1 MNKKLTDDALITKK
15 EREELGRTQESA
27 SKSSIDLD
35 ITPLP
40 GNQNAQKTNNELD
53 GKDSPRKKKRMR
65 KSKRKLGKNESPL
78 KKENTKISYRDSN
91 DTHLPRDSDFTELE
105 NAERSSRTERELRD
119 ERRERRKHER
129 DLGIIGMS
137 DNGDGDDLTEDDE
150 DDDDLDWS
158 ISTDSESDFEVF
170 GEIREREVVNENAPT
185 GENAA
190 SVGIIHYD
198 SYTQGQHWTGPL
210 ATRIA

>member
-27 SKSSIDLD
+27 SKSSTDLD

-40 GNQNAQKTNNELD
+40 DNQNAQKTNNELD
-53 GKDSPRKKKRMR
+53 GRDSPRKKKRTR

-78 KKENTKISYRDSN
+78 RKENTKISYRDSN
-91 DTHLPRDSDFTELE
+91 DNLLPHDSDFTELE
-105 NAERSSRTERELRD
+105 NVERSRGTERKLREERK
-119 ERRERRKHER
+119 ERRRYER
-129 DLGIIGMS
+129 DLGILGMGLAG
-137 DNGDGDDLTEDDE
+137 NGDGDDITEDDE

-170 GEIREREVVNENAPT
+170 GEIRGREVVNENAPNWR
-185 GENAA
+185 EC
-190 SVGIIHYD
+190 
-198 SYTQGQHWTGPL
+198 
-210 ATRIA
+210 RISGYHSLRLLHSELP